1 MEGNAPKISV
11 VVPMYNVEKY
21 LRLCISSILAQS
33 FKDFELILIDDC
45 STDKTLEIAESF
57 SDSRI
62 KILRNEKNLGNP
74 GAVRNIGLEAA
85 QGDYIYF
92 CDADDAIFNIA
103 LKILY
108 DTAIK
113 NSADIVNMTQW
124 YRSKNPEFQ
133 TLKNIAVTRM
143 KIADAA
149 PVAEDL
155 KTRIA
160 QEFLPNK
167 MHVASWIFFYRRKFL
182 TENKIKFP
190 AEMPVAEDVIVAF
203 DAVCAAKKIVKID
216 NPLYLYRVRPESI
229 SHSAGKLQ
237 RNIQCLLTLH
247 KYISEKLEPLNDFA
261 FTQKVLNYFT
271 NHVTGSYIL
280 PFVRDKNP
288 EVLLEMS
295 NALQTHFEKNS
306 AFVLTLLQI
315 YSEVRLANVQ
325 NRKLKA
331 ENEKLKTALEKI
343 QKEIAEVTKA

>member
-11 VVPMYNVEKY
+11 IVPMYNVEKY

-33 FKDFELILIDDC
+33 FKDFELILVDDC

-74 GAVRNIGLEAA
+74 GAVRNIGLDAA

-92 CDADDAIFNIA
+92 CDSDDAILNIA
-103 LKILY
+103 LEILY

-280 PFVRDKNP
+280 PFVSDKNP

-315 YSEVRLANVQ
+315 YSEVRLANIQ
-325 NRKLKA
+325 TGKLKA

>member
-45 STDKTLEIAESF
+45 STDKTLEIAQSF

-92 CDADDAIFNIA
+92 CDNDDAILNNT
-103 LKILY
+103 LEKLY
-108 DTAIK
+108 TAAENK
-113 NSADIVNMTQW
+113 FDIVNSTRW
-124 YRSKNPEFQ
+124 YIAKNPEFQ
-133 TLKNIAVTRM
+133 NLKSLETILR
-143 KIADAA
+143 KFSAA
-149 PVAEDL
+149 QPVSEDL
-155 KTRIA
+155 KTRIT
-160 QEFLPNK
+160 QEFLQNK
-167 MHVASWIFFYRRKFL
+167 MHVAPWLFLYRRKFL
-182 TENKIKFP
+182 IDNNIKFP
-190 AEMPVAEDVIVAF
+190 DEVAEDVF
-203 DAVCAAKKIVKID
+203 FNFGAVCATSKIIKID
-216 NPLYLYRVRPESI
+216 EPFYVYRNYQNSTQHNLTRISKNVR
-229 SHSAGKLQ
+229 
-237 RNIQCLLTLH
+237 CLPVLIE
-247 KYISEKLEPLNDFA
+247 YIKEKLTPLNDFA
-261 FTQKVLNYFT
+261 FTQKVLNYWT
-271 NHVTGSYIL
+271 GHVIGSYIL
-280 PFVRDKNP
+280 PFVSDKNP

-295 NALQTHFEKNS
+295 NALQTHFGKNS
-306 AFVLTLLQI
+306 AFVLTLLQV

>member
-74 GAVRNIGLEAA
+74 GAVRNIGLDAA

-92 CDADDAIFNIA
+92 CDSDDAIFSIA
-103 LKILY
+103 LENFY
-108 DTAIK
+108 NAAEK
-113 NSADIVNMTQW
+113 NNADIVNTTKW
-124 YRSKNPEFQ
+124 YNSKNPEFQ
-133 TLKNIAVTRM
+133 TLKNVQV
-143 KIADAA
+143 KIYAMNTGLS
-149 PVAEDL
+149 VAEDL
-155 KTRIA
+155 KTRIT
-160 QEFLPNK
+160 QEFLQNR
-167 MHVASWIFFYRRKFL
+167 MHIMPPLFLYRRKFL
-182 TENKIKFP
+182 LDNKIKFP
-190 AEMPVAEDVIVAF
+190 EKITVAEDVIF
-203 DAVCAAKKIVKID
+203 NFNAVFATNKIIKID
-216 NPLYLYRVRPESI
+216 KPLYLYRVRPESI
-229 SHSAGKLQ
+229 SHSAGKIQ
-237 RNIQCLLTLH
+237 RNIQCLLALH
-247 KYISEKLEPLNDFA
+247 KQISEKLAPLNDFA
-261 FTQKVLNYFT
+261 FTQKVLNYWT
-271 NHVTGSYIL
+271 AHVTGSYIF
-280 PFVRDKNP
+280 PFIRDKNP

-315 YSEVRLANVQ
+315 YSEVRLANIQ
-325 NRKLKA
+325 NRKF
-331 ENEKLKTALEKI
+331 KTALEKI

>member
-11 VVPMYNVEKY
+11 IVPMYNVEKY

-74 GAVRNIGLEAA
+74 GAVRNIGLDAA

-92 CDADDAIFNIA
+92 CDSDDAILNIA
-103 LKILY
+103 LEILY

-124 YRSKNPEFQ
+124 YRSQNPEFQ
-133 TLKNIAVTRM
+133 TLINIEVTRM

-155 KTRIA
+155 KTRIT
-160 QEFLPNK
+160 QEFLQNK
-167 MHVASWIFFYRRKFL
+167 MHIAQWLFLYRRKFL

-190 AEMPVAEDVIVAF
+190 AEMLVAEDVIFAF

-216 NPLYLYRVRPESI
+216 NPLYLYRVRPESN

-237 RNIQCLLTLH
+237 RNIQCLLALH
-247 KYISEKLEPLNDFA
+247 KQISEKLAPLNDFA
-261 FTQKVLNYFT
+261 FTQKVLNYWT
-271 NHVTGSYIL
+271 AHVTGIYIF
-280 PFVRDKNP
+280 PFIRDKNP
-288 EVLLEMS
+288 EVILEMS
-295 NALQTHFEKNS
+295 NALQPHFEKNS
-306 AFVLTLLQI
+306 AFVLTLLQV

-325 NRKLKA
+325 TGKLKA